1 MWDHLLAHEPVFL
14 LPVLVA
20 YVKLHGPA
28 LLAAGSAQQACAT
41 LLVDSVLRV
50 EPWMKVYNIYII
62 RPTTCLR
69 MRSTHS

>member
-50 EPWMKVYNIYII
+50 EPWMKV
-62 RPTTCLR
+62 
-69 MRSTHS
+69 